1 MGCLKLLY
9 TVIPNKRKCFTSPR
23 PKQKKRKERAL
34 LTIINFSVSQEDRV
48 VVKIIKSFLII
59 IMIKSYD

>member
-1 MGCLKLLY
+1 M
-9 TVIPNKRKCFTSPR
+9 VIPTKINCFTSP
-23 PKQKKRKERAL
+23 PKKKKKKEKKKERAL
-34 LTIINFSVSQEDRV
+34 LAIINFSVSQEDRV

>member
-1 MGCLKLLY
+1 M
-9 TVIPNKRKCFTSPR
+9 VIPTKRKCFTSTR
-23 PKQKKRKERAL
+23 KKKKKKRKERAL

>member
-1 MGCLKLLY
+1 M
-9 TVIPNKRKCFTSPR
+9 VIPTKRKCFTSPR
-23 PKQKKRKERAL
+23 KKKKKKKKKRKERAL